1 MRHCL
6 IAIVFGVLNL
16 AHAQAA
22 PLVKVVTF
30 TADWCQSCRLL
41 NPRLNEAIKAAPM
54 GEVDR
59 VDLDLTALRTDPSP
73 GAREKLQRKIWHVAS
88 RHKAGYLV
96 DRFKDTTGIAIAIAA
111 DTGEPLSC
119 FDSRHSEAF
128 IQKRLE
134 LATILAANG
143 KPGTRQPIGTSCPAA
158 LSS

>member
-1 MRHCL
+1 MRRGL
-6 IAIVFGVLNL
+6 IAIVFCLLNL
-16 AHAQAA
+16 AQAQAA
-22 PLVKVVTF
+22 PLVKVITF

-41 NPRLNEAIKAAPM
+41 NPRLNEAIKAAPL
-54 GEVDR
+54 GEIDR

-73 GAREKLQRKIWHVAS
+73 DARDLLRKKIWQIAG
-88 RHKAGYLV
+88 RHKASYLV

-128 IQKRLE
+128 IQKRLR